1 MSASLLPFIGWTFLP
16 NLVTGWIQ
24 SIYYGFSIRAGDHK
38 PQPGSPRYVK
48 HRQRI
53 LVIVIVAYL
62 LYTIYEV
69 DDQLRRQ
76 GNFYESLGVAHDA
89 GDRAIKS
96 GFRRLAAKH
105 HPDKVAASGDPA
117 APGGHFVHLKL
128 AQDTLLNPTQRFA
141 YDRFGPDALN
151 WQHCS
156 SIGDYLFQALG
167 KFGPTYLGAGIMMT
181 ILGITGY
188 LQWGRFVSLEG
199 SYSRTVNSEADR
211 SQITQWRYLFSA
223 LLLLLEVYTITRP
236 YWPPFLNNAI
246 NPVLIRL
253 TSHPP
258 LLPFQLLAL
267 ARKTTLSIFIA
278 LSQLGPLLQP
288 KPSAITTSSTTGG
301 INLLQLNRIEQI
313 TQANEVE
320 ATRLLGLDMAP
331 FVGDGHS
338 VDDLK
343 ARLKEWLVQ
352 NTIRNDPEVRD
363 AMGKVMGRRR
373 LGAPAGARNA
383 R

>member
-1 MSASLLPFIGWTFLP
+1 MSATLLPFIGWTFLP

-24 SIYYGFSIRAGDHK
+24 SIYYGFSIRAGDPK

-53 LVIVIVAYL
+53 LFIVIVTYL

-76 GNFYESLGVAHDA
+76 GSFYESLGVAHDA

-105 HPDKVAASGDPA
+105 HPDKVTASGDRTVS
-117 APGGHFVHLKL
+117 GGHFVHLKL

-151 WQHCS
+151 WRHCS
-156 SIGDYLFQALG
+156 SISDYLFEALV
-167 KFGPTYLGAGIMMT
+167 KFGPTYLGAGIMMA

-188 LQWGRFVSLEG
+188 LQWGRFVSPEG
-199 SYSRTVNSEADR
+199 SCSRTLDSEADM
-211 SQITQWRYLFSA
+211 TPFMKWRYLFSV
-223 LLLLLEVYTITRP
+223 LLLILEFYTITRP
-236 YWPPFLNNAI
+236 YWPPVLNNAI
-246 NPVLIRL
+246 NPILIRL

-258 LLPFQLLAL
+258 LLPFQLLVL

-288 KPSAITTSSTTGG
+288 KPSVSATFSSTGG
-301 INLLQLNRIEQI
+301 INLQQLNRIEQI
-313 TQANEVE
+313 TQATEVE

-331 FVGDGHS
+331 FLGDEQI

-343 ARLKEWLVQ
+343 AKLKEWLVQ

-373 LGAPAGARNA
+373 LGVPAGARIA